1 MIRAHAVCNYRQ
13 ISGLLYKDPNW
24 FNRINNRTRAA
35 STDKTWATWG
45 PSKAVIMWQRFCFV
59 FCVLFFVFYFRF
71 CFGQK
76 RWETHLRMWRKKSV
90 NKLWENEADFNQ
102 TRAFFIW
109 TFSQFSFILC
119 VCVCVCVKN
128 KVVWRRVSGVSKL
141 RRWWFRRRSTE
152 TQLESF
158 WELPIENSAR
168 IVVVFLF
175 LLYKYITYAAKF
187 VPDCKPKQ
195 NSYIKC

>member
-59 FCVLFFVFYFRF
+59 FCVLFFFFYFRF

-119 VCVCVCVKN
+119 VCVCVLRIKSYGGGWAGSPSCDADDSEGGQRKRSWSRFEN
-128 KVVWRRVSGVSKL
+128 CQLRILLELLWCFCFYYKSKL
-141 RRWWFRRRSTE
+141 HM
-152 TQLESF
+152 
-158 WELPIENSAR
+158 P
-168 IVVVFLF
+168 
-175 LLYKYITYAAKF
+175 
-187 VPDCKPKQ
+187 Q
-195 NSYIKC
+195 NLCQIASPNKTHI